1 MNNEKILDISWGTFL
16 KIALAII
23 SFYILYQIKDILV
36 WFILALII
44 SILFNPAID
53 FLRKLKIP
61 RVLAVSLLYIGSF
74 GILALLVYLIAPIF
88 VSEIQQFSQ
97 ILPQYFEKIFPPL
110 KGLGIPLFEDT
121 ETLINTLGGTL
132 NKIAGNVLNI
142 LFLIF
147 GGIFTTIFILT
158 CAIFLSM
165 EEKGVEKSLILLF
178 PKRYDGYVSSLWR
191 RCQKKVSSWFLT
203 RILSCLFVGLLSYFV
218 FLIFKTP
225 YPFSLGLLAGV
236 LNFVPVVGPIITGVV
251 LFIILSLDSISK
263 AIFLLIIFTLIQLI
277 EGNILLP
284 LLTKKF
290 IGLSPVLVL
299 MSLVIGGVLWGFL
312 GAILAVPLTGI
323 IFEFLKDFF
332 KKRREEESVVEETEA
347 VVL

>member
-16 KIALAII
+16 KISLVII
-23 SFYILYQIKDILV
+23 SFYILYQIKDILI
-36 WFILALII
+36 WFILSLII

-53 FLRKLKIP
+53 FFRKLKIP
-61 RVLAVSLLYIGSF
+61 RVLAVSFLYIGSF

-97 ILPQYFEKIFPPL
+97 ILPQYFEKISPSL

-121 ETLINTLGGTL
+121 ESLINTLGGTL

-158 CAIFLSM
+158 CAIFLSL
-165 EEKGVEKSLILLF
+165 EEKGIEKSLILLF

-191 RCQKKVSSWFLT
+191 RCQKRVSSWFLT

-218 FLIFKTP
+218 FLLFKTA
-225 YPFSLGLLAGV
+225 YPFSLGLLAGA
-236 LNFVPVVGPIITGVV
+236 LNFVPVVGPIITAVV
-251 LFIILSLDSISK
+251 IFIIVSLDSVSK
-263 AIFLLIIFTLIQLI
+263 AVFLLIVLTLIQLI
-277 EGNILLP
+277 ENNILTP

-290 IGLSPVLVL
+290 VGLSSVLVL
-299 MSLVIGGVLWGFL
+299 MSLAIGGVLWGFL

-332 KKRREEESVVEETEA
+332 KKRREEESVAEETEG